1 MQKSKKSFDV
11 AIIGTGF
18 AGLAMATRLKRE
30 GRNDFVVW
38 SVQVLWAVLGVT
50 MSTPVRPATSLLPS
64 IHFRSDLIRTGR
76 DCSHPDR
83 KSWPI

>member
-30 GRNDFVVW
+30 GRNDFVV
-38 SVQVLWAVLGVT
+38 LERAGALGGTWRDNVY
-50 MSTPVRPATSLLPS
+50 PVRPATSLLPS